1 MKTVY
6 TDATFKAFNS
16 IYHVLNGKR
25 NVSMKFITLCLIIK
39 TKALWLLCRV
49 AYKHNIYTNMY
60 LLRGQLDH

>member
-6 TDATFKAFNS
+6 TDSTFKAFGS
-16 IYHVLNGKR
+16 IYHVLNF
-25 NVSMKFITLCLIIK
+25 NEIHHTVSDYQA

-49 AYKHNIYTNMY
+49 VYKHNIYRNMY